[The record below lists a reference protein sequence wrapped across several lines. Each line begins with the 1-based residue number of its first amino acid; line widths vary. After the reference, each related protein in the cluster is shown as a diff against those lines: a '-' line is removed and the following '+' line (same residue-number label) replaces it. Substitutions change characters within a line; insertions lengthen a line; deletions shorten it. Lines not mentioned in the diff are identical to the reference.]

1 MDLLLMQYMSCH
13 HVYMNKKIYD
23 IYCAMSLIIHET
35 HICIVSTYVVLG
47 STDRTSE
54 TRIIDPVR
62 LIRGLRITRF
72 STIHGV

>member
-1 MDLLLMQYMSCH
+1 MLSTMS
-13 HVYMNKKIYD
+13 V
-23 IYCAMSLIIHET
+23 IIHET
-35 HICIVSTYVVLG
+35 RICIVSTYVVLG

-72 STIHGV
+72 STSPRDQDIARLY